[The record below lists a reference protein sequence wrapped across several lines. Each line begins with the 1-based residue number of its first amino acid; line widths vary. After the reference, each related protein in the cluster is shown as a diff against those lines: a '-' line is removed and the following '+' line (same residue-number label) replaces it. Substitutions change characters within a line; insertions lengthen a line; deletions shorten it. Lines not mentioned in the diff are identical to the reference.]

1 MAEYDAP
8 QFRDVVRHPEAHAL
22 ILGQYRLGEWA
33 GVIALRRLLADLE
46 PEAKLR
52 RAMEIHHRDEER
64 HSALFTDW
72 IRRLGITPAP
82 LPDDVEGFFS
92 RTPEE
97 HLEKRRMLAQL
108 PPEIRRV
115 VVFAAINAIERLAYT
130 QFETHLGALDRAE
143 DVAALEGVMA
153 EEKFHLSY
161 VEAELARQEAGPL
174 ATVVTT
180 AREQAEAR
188 FAEFQSMR
196 REESRRQIERILGAT
211 GGER

>member
-1 MAEYDAP
+1 MTEYDAP

-33 GVIALRRLLADLE
+33 GVVALRRLLAELE
-46 PEAKLR
+46 PEAQLR

-72 IRRLGITPAP
+72 IRRLGIAPAP
-82 LPDDVEGFFS
+82 LPDEIEGFFS
-92 RTPEE
+92 RSPEE
-97 HLEKRRMLAQL
+97 HLEQRRQLAQL
-108 PPEIRRV
+108 PPDVRRV
-115 VVFAAINAIERLAYT
+115 FVFAAINAIERLAYT
-130 QFETHLGALDRAE
+130 QFETHLGALDRPD

-161 VEAELARQEAGPL
+161 VEAELVRQEAGPL
-174 ATVVTT
+174 GPVVAT
-180 AREQAEAR
+180 AREQAHAR
-188 FAEFQSMR
+188 FAEFQTIR